1 MKKSENVT
9 RLEILA
15 SPFMSEFSASF
26 FEKILEDFY
35 RENWEFSKEYDAI
48 IQKKRD
54 ILTNAFNITIL
65 ESRFYSDY
73 LNYRFTDANSFEFYL
88 REMGIDDSGLVNF
101 FTQIHIFHTP
111 FYLVSYLF
119 AYIFAENIF
128 QNEKKFE
135 IFEKII
141 SQGGSEDIVE
151 IFQNANI
158 DVCDENIYNQSILN
172 IFP

>member
-65 ESRFYSDY
+65 ESRFYNDY
-73 LNYRFTDANSFEFYL
+73 LNYRFTDAKSFEFYL
-88 REMGIDDSGLVNF
+88 REM
-101 FTQIHIFHTP
+101 
-111 FYLVSYLF
+111 
-119 AYIFAENIF
+119 
-128 QNEKKFE
+128 
-135 IFEKII
+135 
-141 SQGGSEDIVE
+141 
-151 IFQNANI
+151 
-158 DVCDENIYNQSILN
+158 
-172 IFP
+172 